1 LQHENELLQQKVT
14 NLETLLQT
22 ERGITSELR
31 RDKET
36 TQKQL
41 ELVTLRLPAPKVG
54 FWSRIFGGGGKK
66 DECEILSSLT
76 PTNYVT
82 TKACHS

>member
-1 LQHENELLQQKVT
+1 MRVSGDEIERLQQKVA

-31 RDKET
+31 SDKET

-41 ELVTLRLPAPKVG
+41 EFVTLRLPALKLALEPD
-54 FWSRIFGGGGKK
+54 FRWW
-66 DECEILSSLT
+66 
-76 PTNYVT
+76 
-82 TKACHS
+82 